1 MSRVDSK
8 VGIPGCSIYRGIVRH
23 KRSTPVRNNFSYRVF
38 LFGLDLAHIEEAMA
52 CSRLLGFERAAHSSY
67 RRADYFGDPSLP
79 LDQAVRDRVESET
92 GTRPTGPIELVSQLR
107 TFGYSFN
114 PVSFY
119 YCWNPDRSALQA
131 ILAEITNT
139 PWSERHAYVL
149 AWPELN
155 PASTSPR
162 KLRRSQRW
170 QFRKNFHISPF
181 SPMEIEHDW
190 RFAQPGNRLGVHMI
204 NRAPERGAEFA
215 ATLLMERRDFTAR
228 EVRRAILRHPCLP
241 TKTLLGIYWQAL
253 KLWLKRAPF
262 HSHPAKRATAPS
274 KPS

>member
-1 MSRVDSK
+1 MSRIDANAV
-8 VGIPGCSIYRGIVRH
+8 VPGCSIYRGVVRH
-23 KRSTPVRNNFSYRVF
+23 KRSAPVRHDFRYRVF

-52 CSRLLGFERAAHSSY
+52 CSRLLGYERAAHSSY
-67 RRADYFGDPSLP
+67 RRADYFGDPSIP
-79 LDQAVRDRVESET
+79 LDQAVRDRVETET

-119 YCWNPDRSALQA
+119 YCWTPDRSALQA
-131 ILAEITNT
+131 VLAEITNT

-149 AWPELN
+149 AWPE
-155 PASTSPR
+155 R
-162 KLRRSQRW
+162 KPNAAAQQKPRRSQRW
-170 QFRKNFHISPF
+170 QFRKSFHISPF

-190 RFAQPGNRLGVHMI
+190 RFAQPGKRLGVHMI
-204 NRAPERGAEFA
+204 NRAPERGAEFE
-215 ATLLMERRDFTAR
+215 ATLLMERRDFNAR

-253 KLWLKRAPF
+253 KLWIKRAPF
-262 HSHPAKRATAPS
+262 HTHPAKRATAPT